1 MSSTDRILTK
11 KVLREAEGYLE
22 LGMPQHTLD
31 VLVRLDAAAL
41 KQSRALYLKGEA
53 LRALERY
60 EEALKPLQRAAGI
73 APGNVSVWLALGW
86 CLKRVGQIDQAIES
100 LEQAME
106 SATEEEEK
114 ALIFYNLG
122 CYWSLAGDKRRVLE
136 YLSLAFASEPKYRDL
151 VADEPDFDPL
161 RTDPD
166 FLALTSIIV

>member
-1 MSSTDRILTK
+1 MSSTDRMLTK

-22 LGMPQHTLD
+22 LGMPQHALD
-31 VLVRLDAAAL
+31 VLVRLDASAES
-41 KQSRALYLKGEA
+41 QSRALYLKGEA

-60 EEALKPLQRAAGI
+60 DEALDPLQRAAGI

-86 CLKRVGQIDQAIES
+86 CFKRVGQIDQAIES
-100 LEQAME
+100 LEQALDSDADDAE
-106 SATEEEEK
+106 R
-114 ALIFYNLG
+114 ALIWYNLG

-136 YLSLAFASEPKYRDL
+136 YLSLAFASEPKYRDQ